1 MRRGL
6 CLVSTPIDSDCQT
19 GSMSTDSVPPAFTP
33 TYRTAARQ
41 RVHGPAGIP
50 VVVLVLEN
58 RYGMY
63 RGTVPVERTD
73 PARPRARTR
82 GTRLTITRT
91 RIPARIPPCLAH

>member
-63 RGTVPVERTD
+63 RSPGSSGTD